1 MAIAIAVIIGI
12 GGTFAVVPAMVGSFW
27 MLANLAPV
35 SFSGAELGVAPM
47 LPVALIALFHIR
59 RVRSACGTQI
69 TVRNIRVFAALS
81 ILVPVLLT
89 ALAWLVLWDASK
101 VYDVAPPNILLA
113 LGVTVVLHAVIFIAG
128 LGPKVWRALLLRRG
142 MPTWPVEAA
151 RLAGRFVRWMLL
163 AGLVAVVLQLL
174 LNMGAVGDAYSIAP
188 DLAGRL
194 GLTLLSI
201 LYLPNLAAGGAAVL
215 LGSEMSLGDASAS
228 LFAVTNANLP
238 PLPVLA
244 AMPHS
249 ALPFGE
255 VLLVVPV
262 GIAVFTVYRV
272 ITARTFVEAPVF
284 TALGA
289 GAFTAVLGL
298 LVSWAAG
305 GTLGYYGSTGPLLWL
320 TPLLYLCWIVVPS
333 AVVFFWAGRAGQK
346 VTETMAEE
354 EKGDRA
360 PEDSADP
367 GASADPAETVDAD
380 STEDAGDTDDADADD
395 AEGAVGAAG
404 PDTAV
409 EDADPDDT
417 DVEDTDTAS
426 DTDDPDGADTAAA
439 TELDE
444 TESEDDAEDAPEET
458 EATDDPAESP
468 DPADPTAHGA
478 SDEDDD
484 GTDGTGEESRK

>member
-174 LNMGAVGDAYSIAP
+174 VNMGAVGDAYSIAP

-215 LGSEMSLGDASAS
+215 L
-228 LFAVTNANLP
+228 
-238 PLPVLA
+238 
-244 AMPHS
+244 
-249 ALPFGE
+249 
-255 VLLVVPV
+255 VVPV
-262 GIAVFTVYRV
+262 GIAVFTVYRF

-289 GAFTAVLGL
+289 GAFAAVLGL

-346 VTETMAEE
+346 VTESVAEE
-354 EKGDRA
+354 EKGDRD

-380 STEDAGDTDDADADD
+380 STEDAGDTDDADAD
-395 AEGAVGAAG
+395 
-404 PDTAV
+404 
-409 EDADPDDT
+409 DADPDDT

-458 EATDDPAESP
+458 EATDDPAEGP

-478 SDEDDD
+478 GDEDDD